1 MSQPTL
7 FDAMPPAA
15 RASDP
20 HTSHQAAASARL
32 RAETQLG
39 RLLAVYAAET
49 PVQALTDEMAA
60 TLAGLPSR
68 SCWWK
73 RCSDLRHM
81 ELIERVGTAA
91 SSLGENVMTCKITRL
106 GVLRYH
112 AMIHRAK
119 ETR

>member
-1 MSQPTL
+1 MVQPTL

-49 PVQALTDEMAA
+49 PAQALTDEMAA
-60 TLAGLPSR
+60 TLAG
-68 SCWWK
+68 
-73 RCSDLRHM
+73 
-81 ELIERVGTAA
+81 AA
-91 SSLGENVMTCKITRL
+91 TCATWN
-106 GVLRYH
+106 
-112 AMIHRAK
+112 
-119 ETR
+119 